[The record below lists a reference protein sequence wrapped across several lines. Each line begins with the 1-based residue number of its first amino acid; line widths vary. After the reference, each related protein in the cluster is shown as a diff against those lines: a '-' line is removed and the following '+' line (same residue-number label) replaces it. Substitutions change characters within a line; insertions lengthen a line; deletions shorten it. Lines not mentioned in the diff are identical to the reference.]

1 MLMTDG
7 FEEKLDVRFENRRL
21 LDEALTHSSYF
32 HEFPDHDIP
41 CYERLEFLGDS
52 VLGFV
57 IADELFRR
65 FPLMNEGQLTELRA
79 HLVRRETLAVVAKKL
94 CLGSF
99 LLMGRGEAL
108 SGGRGR
114 DSNLSAALEAVIGAV
129 YLDKGHEQSRAL
141 VLRLWHDYVQNI
153 GEKAIP
159 KDPKSELQE
168 LIQAQGSDAPIY
180 NLVTE
185 NGPPHDRHF
194 TIEVNVNGKSLGT
207 GVGRRKL
214 DAERGAA
221 RDALANLRL

>member
-1 MLMTDG
+1 MADRLEG
-7 FEEKLDVRFENRRL
+7 KLGVQFANRRL

-41 CYERLEFLGDS
+41 CNERLEFLGDS

-65 FPLMNEGQLTELRA
+65 FPLMKEGQLTELRA
-79 HLVRRETLAVVAKKL
+79 HLVRRETLATLANRL

-99 LLMGRGEAL
+99 LLMGRGEDL
-108 SGGRGR
+108 SGGRKR
-114 DSNLSAALEAVIGAV
+114 DSNLSSALEAVIGAV
-129 YLDKGHEQSRAL
+129 YLDKGHHISREL
-141 VLRLWHDYVQNI
+141 VLRLWSDHVQNI
-153 GEKAIP
+153 DDKGIP

-185 NGPPHDRHF
+185 DGPPHDRYF
-194 TIEVNVNGKSLGT
+194 TIEVYVNGESLGI
-207 GVGRRKL
+207 GVGKRKL

-221 RDALANLRL
+221 RDALSNLRH